1 MTEPANASVP
11 NRFDEHMPTLVQAV
25 FVHRLGRFGVALL
38 ATSILLALVAL
49 FTSHETRH
57 HQVALVQQL
66 QAIQTRLHVELAQWN
81 ARLLPDSDSGSS
93 TTADVS
99 PLALKALLQFAQQ
112 IKPEAVPTGLGA
124 LYLQTLQSLTAQAV
138 ETLSR
143 PVSGVNS
150 SEIAQARQEQQVR
163 LETLPKITALEQHI
177 AQADNGLLTMLWV
190 LTGLCAAGATALLL
204 TGWRLKTVHQ
214 LNQRIHVL
222 SRALHTQAQSDSKL
236 AGAHSALE
244 GVLAALNQNQQLEH
258 RGTLLQIGQ
267 QLEELK
273 QSGHAVLEF
282 AKAFHQLST
291 QGTQVAKT
299 ALTSE
304 QRNSRAESHV
314 DMMQSQL
321 EGLRND
327 IRTAAQGLRKA
338 GEVSRQLL
346 GRLDGSQLELSL
358 SEPGRS
364 QQLQQLVEQ
373 SQLAL
378 KEAIEGLVL
387 ASQKINMGQIESH
400 KLAEFMAV
408 NQTAWANLLGQIEQ
422 YTEAASKDSEQ
433 ALQLAKRLIQSS
445 QAAKAPP
452 QLLP

>member
-1 MTEPANASVP
+1 MTEPAKAPVP
-11 NRFDEHMPTLVQAV
+11 DEFAEHAPTLVQSA
-25 FVHRLGRFGVALL
+25 FIRRLGHFGLALL
-38 ATSILLALVAL
+38 ATALLIAIGAVAIQ
-49 FTSHETRH
+49 FQTRN
-57 HQVALVQQL
+57 HQLAQSQQL
-66 QAIQTRLHVELAQWN
+66 RAIEARLNVELNQWN
-81 ARLLPDSDSGSS
+81 ARLLPDSGTDNGN
-93 TTADVS
+93 DVP

-112 IKPEAVPTGLGA
+112 IKPDAMPTGMGT
-124 LYLQTLQSLTAQAV
+124 LYLQNLQNLTTQAI

-143 PVSGVNS
+143 PVSGINS
-150 SEIAQARQEQQVR
+150 SSLAQARQEQQLR

-177 AQADNGLLTMLWV
+177 EHSDNGLLTMLWV
-190 LTGLCAAGATALLL
+190 LAGLCGAGATALLL
-204 TGWRLKTVHQ
+204 KWWSLRTVHALQ
-214 LNQRIHVL
+214 QRIHML
-222 SRALHTQAQSDSKL
+222 GRALKTQANQEARLD
-236 AGAHSALE
+236 GAHAALD
-244 GVLAALNQNQQLEH
+244 GVLAALNKNQQLEH
-258 RGTLLQIGQ
+258 RETLLQIGQ
-267 QLEELK
+267 QLAELK
-273 QSGHAVLEF
+273 HSGHAVLEF

-304 QRNSRAESHV
+304 QRNTRAESHV

-358 SEPGRS
+358 SEPDRS

-400 KLAEFMAV
+400 KLAEFMAL
-408 NQTAWANLLGQIEQ
+408 NQTAWTNLLGQIEQ